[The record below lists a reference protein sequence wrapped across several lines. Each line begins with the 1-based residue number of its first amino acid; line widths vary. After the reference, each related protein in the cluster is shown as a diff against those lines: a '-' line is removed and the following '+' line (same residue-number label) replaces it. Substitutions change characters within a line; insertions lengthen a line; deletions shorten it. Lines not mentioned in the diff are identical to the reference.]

1 MSQQTDQSPETSNET
16 EKKPGLVEV
25 TYSVLAALFG
35 VQSAKNRE
43 RDFKRGKASDYIA
56 VYVILVIAMV
66 VGMIITVNVVLS
78 SATQ

>member
-1 MSQQTDQSPETSNET
+1 MNQQPDQSHDQSDEAG
-16 EKKPGLVEV
+16 KKPGLLEV

-56 VYVILVIAMV
+56 VYIILVIAMV
-66 VGMIITVNVVLS
+66 VGMIITVNIVLS
-78 SATQ
+78 SATS